1 MSYSLNWDLDP
12 IYPGGIES
20 PEFAAKL
27 TLLDQQIKQFASD
40 VTAYDRF
47 TDTDFQ
53 QARGFGKRRASDS
66 FRFGH
71 GGTFRQ
77 RPLLSRLHEPGLPS
91 LPNEGLTLGSC
102 LPSAIGRLCEVVD
115 VI

>member
-40 VTAYDRF
+40 VTATTVSQTR
-47 TDTDFQ
+47 TS
-53 QARGFGKRRASDS
+53 ASS
-66 FRFGH
+66 
-71 GGTFRQ
+71 
-77 RPLLSRLHEPGLPS
+77 S
-91 LPNEGLTLGSC
+91 LW
-102 LPSAIGRLCEVVD
+102 
-115 VI
+115 